1 MATINDI
8 GSRLDR
14 LPLSRFHW
22 RVLTLIAAGMF
33 FDSFDLYLASGVLGA
48 LVQSGE
54 STLSLNATFISA
66 TFFGMMIGAWFAGVL
81 GDRLGRKYSYQF
93 NLLIFGLASLAGALS
108 PSMTWLIA
116 ARFVMGLGLGAEI
129 VVGYGT
135 LSEFIPARHRG
146 RFATLLNLII
156 NSSLFLATLIGWVV
170 IPAFGWR
177 WMFAIVAVGAGIVWF
192 LRRALPESPRWLVT
206 QGRVSEAEAIVKQA
220 EAESGAPMDAPA
232 VTHEAPTRQY
242 TLGDLFGPALLNRTI
257 LAIVVTVCLLTF
269 NFAFVG
275 WVPTFL
281 VKQGL
286 GVSNSLGLSMLMF
299 AGGPLGSIIGLL
311 LSERVGRR
319 WSLVWFSLIGI
330 AVSAAY
336 VSVTNSWLIAALG
349 FLVTCVIYVLSSLS
363 IACYVPELFP
373 TELRL
378 RGSGIANAAGRAVN
392 ILVPYVVVASY
403 DSFGLYGVFALIAAT
418 LLIQVIVLL
427 TMGIETKQRS
437 LEDLAGEAASDA
449 AVQTSIAKGGLVR
462 QADR

>member
-1 MATINDI
+1 MTGINDI
-8 GSRLDR
+8 GGRLDR

-22 RVLTLIAAGMF
+22 RVLGLIAAGMF

-54 STLSLNATFISA
+54 STLSLNASFISA

-108 PSMTWLIA
+108 PSMSWLIA

-170 IPAFGWR
+170 IPSFGWR
-177 WMFAIVAVGAGIVWF
+177 WMFVIVAVGAGVVWF
-192 LRRALPESPRWLVT
+192 LRRKLPESPRWLVT
-206 QGRVSEAEAIVKQA
+206 QGRVAEAEAIVRKA
-220 EAESGAPMDAPA
+220 EAESGAPENLPP
-232 VTHEAPTRQY
+232 APTPAPSRQY
-242 TLGDLFGPALLNRTI
+242 ALSDLFGPALLNRTI

-269 NFAFVG
+269 NFAFVS

-281 VKQGL
+281 VKQGH
-286 GVSNSLGLSMLMF
+286 GVANSLGLSMLMF

-319 WSLVWFSLIGI
+319 WSLIWFSLIGI
-330 AVSAAY
+330 AVSTAY
-336 VSVTNSWLIAALG
+336 VSVTAPVSIAALG

-373 TELRL
+373 TEVRL

-392 ILVPYVVVASY
+392 IGVPYAVVASY
-403 DSFGLYGVFALIAAT
+403 DSFGLYGVLALISAA

-437 LEDLAGEAASDA
+437 LEELAGETTSDA
-449 AVQTSIAKGGLVR
+449 VGTIPIKDGLAR
-462 QADR
+462 QAEH